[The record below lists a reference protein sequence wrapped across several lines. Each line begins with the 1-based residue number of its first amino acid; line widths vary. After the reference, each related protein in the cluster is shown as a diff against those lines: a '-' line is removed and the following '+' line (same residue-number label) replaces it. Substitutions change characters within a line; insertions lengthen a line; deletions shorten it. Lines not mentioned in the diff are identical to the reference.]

1 MFLGVKSWSSS
12 KSPNFSGTTSL
23 SPVYTVMCPDNKYI
37 HCIKTI
43 SAKHGSRGSLLQNL
57 LVSYV
62 SDEEYEHEEW
72 RINSLMNEEP
82 RKGEHD

>member
-43 SAKHGSRGSLLQNL
+43 SAKHGSRGSVLQSVLTSHVNDKEFE
-57 LVSYV
+57 YDQWKI
-62 SDEEYEHEEW
+62 DEMIKNYH
-72 RINSLMNEEP
+72 
-82 RKGEHD
+82 KDA

>member
-1 MFLGVKSWSSS
+1 MLKKLLERFNKPKPVQLPLNFGSDIKFKDCIRKISS
-12 KSPNFSGTTSL
+12 
-23 SPVYTVMCPDNKYI
+23 
-37 HCIKTI
+37 
-43 SAKHGSRGSLLQNL
+43 KHGSRGSLLQNL

-72 RINSLMNEEP
+72 RINTLMNEEP